1 MRTSYHARARI
12 VERDS
17 TANCH
22 NDAKRL
28 AKIAFKSG
36 DTINNYQQYP
46 KFFSYLS
53 RRRNE
58 SATCRIRIY
67 NGNIYIWKGN
77 KKTLITAHPIP
88 DRFIR
93 EMEVAANDQM

>member
-17 TANCH
+17 AANCH

-36 DTINNYQQYP
+36 DTINSYQQYP

-53 RRRNE
+53 SRRNE
-58 SATCRIRIY
+58 SATCRVRIY
-67 NGNIYIWKGN
+67 NGNIYIWKGS

-93 EMEVAANDQM
+93 EMETVMNDQM